1 MIKNAIRICK
11 KDIDMEKTS
20 ENEINE
26 LLAFWFSEPVKKLW
40 FNSTPEFDAQLK
52 EKYLDLVERAE
63 RGELNS
69 WATEARGA
77 LALVIILDQLPLNI
91 FRQQARSFATESNAQ
106 KIAAQAVDK
115 NLDQQ
120 LSDEQKAFMYL
131 PFMHSEDLALQD
143 KSVELFE
150 KAGLT
155 ENLRYA
161 KHHRELIRRF
171 GRFPHRNKILGRES
185 SPEEIE
191 YLNSKEAFLG

>member
-1 MIKNAIRICK
+1 
-11 KDIDMEKTS
+11 MEKTS

-52 EKYLDLVERAE
+52 EKYLNLVERAE
-63 RGELNS
+63 RGELDS
-69 WATEARGA
+69 WAGEARGA

-91 FRQQARSFATESNAQ
+91 FRQQARSFATEGKAQ
-106 KIAAQAVDK
+106 EIAAQAVDN

-120 LSDEQKAFMYL
+120 LPDEQKAFMYL

-143 KSVELFE
+143 KSVALFE
-150 KAGLT
+150 RAGLA
-155 ENLRYA
+155 ENLKYA

-185 SPEEIE
+185 TPEETS

>member
-1 MIKNAIRICK
+1 M
-11 KDIDMEKTS
+11 DKTS

-26 LLAFWFSEPVKKLW
+26 LLAFWFSESVKKLW

-63 RGELNS
+63 RGELDS

-150 KAGLT
+150 KAGLN

-185 SPEEIE
+185 SPEEID
-191 YLNSKEAFLG
+191 YLNSKDAFLG